1 MCCHICIYEQIK
13 RGVSRFVVK
22 QSRIPHDAEIES
34 AHVSVRVHLAVF
46 RKGSMNAVGVAT
58 CGNPGLRVGAGGNFG
73 TVMNRW
79 VPVGPIRGQGPWLR
93 AQTKAPVLIK

>member
-1 MCCHICIYEQIK
+1 M
-13 RGVSRFVVK
+13 SRFVVK
-22 QSRIPHDAEIES
+22 LSRIPQDPEIGS

-46 RKGSMNAVGVAT
+46 RKWSMNAVGVGAT
-58 CGNPGLRVGAGGNFG
+58 CGNPGPRVGAGGNFG